1 MTTRYK
7 EYVKDT
13 TLLFIGIG
21 SLLSNKVIKVL
32 YILVISYNMLA
43 NITSFKN
50 LIRKLYTMTI
60 SREES

>member
-1 MTTRYK
+1 VTTRYK
-7 EYVKDT
+7 DYVKDT
-13 TLLFIGIG
+13 TLLFIGTR
-21 SLLSNKVIKVL
+21 SLLSNKATKVL
-32 YILVISYNMLA
+32 HILVISYNMLA